1 VRTVADSFDPAHSP
15 EALRVVRERRAK
27 IGALIDAGKLKAETV
42 WHVLGL
48 CGMKKEITWEDAVD
62 EAGTIVQDGSVERSR
77 LLFERLNQQHSKLLG
92 SRAACLSK
100 LKEIP
105 WAPVVEANPASEPK
119 QPSKLLAL
127 KEVFPEA
134 ARKLVWAVAPSLC
147 LVSAVDELRPGR
159 KVEDEPDVLV
169 DQVRALADGVAS
181 NGKGTPAYA
190 PAETLEHLKVVFGAL
205 LGLLSKLKNFKEH
218 PKLKGVAFVP
228 CQTTDESDKGAWLFA
243 SESAAFQAHRKGSE
257 LSPVIG
263 LVKQA
268 DQTIKMIAEAAGVAK
283 EPRSEMLMQALAKSG
298 AAAPGLELAV
308 ALASELAAR
317 TKAQGKKLE
326 HAMVPTVKGTIESMK
341 HVFIND
347 APWWHQRGVVTLH
360 PGVTAEEG
368 SILGCTSLRE
378 EMARRCEGK
387 DAAPAPSKEEATNEA
402 EGVSK
407 LRKLLQEFGDG
418 ANIISEFVQ
427 NCDGAGAG
435 SVAFFLME
443 EAFPGEKILDPRAS
457 PLQGAALYVCSDKA
471 LSAEDVK
478 KMQAMGHLREDARPG
493 CLQGDFGVGLSFMY
507 RYSDCPQLLSGKRVH
522 FFDLSRGF
530 AARPGMAWGRHFSQ
544 EQLKED
550 FPDSYAPFEAKL
562 VAGKFPT
569 VFRLALRTKRSDLGL
584 NLELSTVR
592 EELRKAA
599 ASGDKTLLFT
609 RSVRR
614 LEFRDGDALVAAH
627 EKSTKDS
634 KGYAAFC
641 SGLRAPVS
649 DLKSGEFV
657 QHLAHKTVKTQL
669 PETAASA
676 EWVVIH
682 RMGVKDDAMKGVVKE
697 LAGKGG
703 RGALPHA
710 AAAFRVSPVEEDLQ
724 GGKVCCGSPL
734 PLGCNASAW
743 VSAGFA
749 LPPSRKT
756 LPLPEPKD
764 SKPSPDQRWNK
775 MLLEGPV
782 AESIQGLV
790 THCTEGFLSKSLS
803 SQGYFSL
810 FPKPGDLLQSILSS
824 ATVSLDWIA
833 STLVNPETSQLS
845 SEHLASL
852 TLGLL
857 EWAGSWK
864 ESEVKEL
871 SQKLASTKWL
881 PTEDGS
887 LRTICDVFDP
897 AIPVKAFR
905 IVKDKLAKIDGLIE
919 NMKLDAPTVWRVLR
933 LCGIKQDITWEDAV
947 DEAEIIAAE
956 SDLDAA
962 KGFLAHL
969 NKCHSSMKGSRAD
982 ALRKLQGL
990 AWAPAMQP
998 CSGQEPKDSLKL
1010 TLLKDVY
1017 PQSARKL
1024 TWAVAPAL
1032 CMESAVSELK
1042 PGLSV
1047 DANAEVLVDQIR
1059 ALAGSVESTPGAPP
1073 LATAAL
1079 VEHLRTAFGALLPL
1093 LPKLSK
1099 PLAEH
1104 PKLSDVAFVPCF
1116 PLEEDDGCA
1125 ALFVPGR
1132 AAFQAQHAHRALY
1145 PVVGIVKPADSTQ
1158 KMIAEAAG
1166 VAKEPRAPA
1175 LAEALRGAPKGDLGV
1190 ALAIELAAR
1199 IRAKEETPD
1208 NIMVPTAGGTIQPV
1222 NEVFIDD
1229 APWKHRASRIT
1240 TLNARISAEDGAI
1253 LGCTSLRDEMARQAE
1268 DEEGAT
1274 EADKAAQEEDGF
1286 GQEADLVAQVK
1297 QLLQEYGDH
1306 ADLVQEFVQNTD
1318 DAGAREM
1325 AFFLDESEF
1334 GKETIVDSRAA
1345 ELQGPALY
1353 IGSDKP
1359 LTAYDIGR
1367 MQCVGNSAKRMDWT
1381 SSGRFG
1387 VGLNVMYRYCDCPQL
1402 MANDRLHF
1410 FDLTRSFV
1418 AHGGGKR
1425 GRQFTVQKLRE
1436 NFPDNHSPFEIDM
1449 AKRFPTIFRMALRPK
1464 RSDLGVKMPLTT
1476 IREELKM
1483 AADLADK
1490 MLLFAKNLRKLEFW
1504 DGKKLIAAH
1513 EANLQDREGYE
1524 SYMKSLPKSPIDL
1537 KPGVFNSYL
1546 GSKIITT
1553 ERSVQV
1559 AEGDDEEKAAPAKV
1573 TAEWALSFRVGITDD
1588 KMFRVLKEQ
1597 FEQPHGVAL
1606 LPSAAAA
1613 VKVSPVETGKREGR
1627 ICSGLPTPFRSNS
1640 SAWINGAF
1648 ALLSSRK
1655 TLPLP
1660 EEKDQRPSLDKA
1672 WNRMLLQGPAA
1683 EAMRG
1688 LICHSTS
1695 LVLYRGFT
1703 IDQYFEIFPLRGD
1716 RLQSILAISTLKAA
1730 VKEAMFPVSRTD
1742 KVSWVAGPAP
1752 LFKTKELP
1760 EDVQEELIA
1769 DGMKLV
1775 YLPDKLLIE
1784 YEEALGRPKSVLKA
1798 EDLCTFLK
1806 ETWAKLHPDKDPSR
1820 VKTGDAF
1827 DDFTKEDLTLED
1839 GSKEVDFDNTGIAS
1853 LATKEYVTKLL
1864 AFAMKGLW
1872 ASQCKAE
1879 KEKKDPETKFAVRA
1893 LVGVPLLLTH
1903 QQCLTPFGLS
1913 TKFNSWRDILPA
1925 KKNLFIDRELHIA
1938 AMDVVDVGL
1947 AGASD
1952 LVIETTL
1959 PGVRP
1964 FTLKDLLP
1972 FRDAVE
1978 ASFDASSGFMDGP
1991 NESLRQF
1998 WSLVADTFAQSL
2010 QVNANLGQAA
2020 FMKARA
2026 AAAGEKAESLIQLK
2040 NDASWSKDIMDWRVL
2055 PICSSE
2061 GLGESGENLV
2071 PLSQGGKCVALTLV
2085 SQDES
2090 IIDSLTGI
2098 LQECGVDTVQHD
2110 IMSDDRIQRLIR
2122 TLVVTTNEDMLDLL
2136 ITHGKI
2142 ENLSALQR
2150 HELLAYFSMLC
2161 VKGGVR
2167 LDAVRKLA
2175 LFKTIDVDTKFVA
2188 FKDGMKYACIDPND
2202 PHAASLSKLSL
2213 KGLTIL
2219 AWPTQQ
2225 VKPMYE
2231 YCDVKLCNGEE
2242 FMCSEIIPLLPSL
2255 IAEDPDGSASKP
2267 FLMELHAYC
2276 CKDDRASNVRQIA
2289 SDTAF
2294 VPSEDL
2300 SRMAEPR
2307 SFTSPAG
2314 SAAGLFREVLSSHLP
2329 VGWMASNLYMMELL
2343 QQLGMEMVLTPPLIL
2358 LCAQDLDDSV
2368 EHIECGVGQ
2377 STGDALDE
2385 ELRLKSF
2392 ELVEEWARAAEEVWP
2407 KPKPGEALGVSGSSP
2422 PANANVDDMTA
2433 LLKAASLRIFMA
2445 RRHSNTTTKG
2455 QDAKERNSKRQKS
2468 QVKHAEVELVPLKG
2482 TAFKTARQV
2491 LWTSCPLGDHRSK
2504 EGAKDSHYMK
2514 ELLEKH
2520 PKGMFGVFGAYS
2532 AEEQAPFA
2540 EVTAHLANLCRLQRS
2555 PDRPDLASVKSESL
2569 LHEDFRA
2576 CWKHLA
2582 EGLSASTEDD
2592 GESALERSGSMD
2604 KLRELPCISVSLED
2618 VGSAAVELTSLT
2630 LPRYSFFQLP
2640 LFKGK
2645 EANMR
2650 QYLRQ
2655 VHAETAK
2662 EASVFRALGASD
2674 KPRAPDY
2681 ASASERIAAKADEL
2695 GRADFEWISAC
2706 LEACVRG
2713 AFEDLTDA
2721 ATRASDKELDLSSL
2735 HLFTQ
2740 DMKIKR
2746 ATTLIWA
2753 DEPRWLKRCE
2763 KADLSFW
2770 AGMGGTEGRDI
2781 ADCLV
2786 KYAGMKQLTALV
2798 EERRMVEDD
2807 DEGEADNLEAVAF
2820 KDNVEQMVQ
2829 SNELACGLH
2838 AVIRHTA
2845 EDRSIKSD
2853 LAEVSAALRTIKF
2866 VATKTK
2872 LRSALYW
2879 KTVDDSK
2886 KEEKKEEEDDDEVL
2900 DVEGGSEKKRRKIDK
2915 SVITGSELEQQVYFD
2930 EKERAVYIGD
2940 ARFGSATD
2948 AFTAELIFALRRA
2961 LPLLFHVDQ
2970 FLLEALARCALQE
2983 GPSGIPPFLEKRD
2996 IPVDILLAPRHLGPG
3011 DRLPAE
3017 LQDHLQWAMDATF
3030 GEGETVSVLVGDVFT
3045 IAEVAKWPGEQ
3056 QTEEGL
3062 MRSYYVRITASK
3074 FEKRKHFEVYKIQN
3088 KGSKAEKKG
3097 ETSTELALKTGG
3109 EEAEAK
3115 DGIAEEAPAEAETN
3129 EDDEKKQLRDVIE
3142 YLKEMGKMEPADYK
3156 AVMRRLFK
3164 TWHPDKVGDTPIANR
3179 IFHLLRT
3186 HEAWY
3191 KRKAAG
3197 EAVADDSWLDSAG
3210 LDPNE
3215 KPEGDLLAIE
3225 SGEAPKEAPTDG
3237 QGSWFHEFEKE
3248 MLQAKEDRDAGKT
3261 GRAEDDDKGPRV
3273 VKPPNATVGPD
3284 GQVTVLQEE
3293 IQSGPPRI
3301 VDKQLAPRFLKEA
3314 QLELHAA
3321 RRLMKDY
3328 QDGFS
3333 CLHPRAVFHCQQA
3346 VEMALRSAMLRTCGV
3361 AEDEVAGGAAHDL
3374 IDFIKRIKTAEVN
3387 TDEQKRAAA
3396 ELPLGDQDV
3405 EWLKHAYLASR
3416 YPKPGRYGV
3425 PALLYG
3431 DAEAERAL
3439 KLAEDFLKWAASVED
3454 LPDPSKFRR
3463 KRWAGDNDNT
3473 LPGEQPSVNLGAA
3486 QSFSPSVIM
3495 QIAAGQGVTVP
3506 PPAGRGVT
3514 VAPPKR
3520 SSSDVG
3526 GAEPTGTELKRQKSD
3541 AGLEP
3546 GTKVTKR
3553 WARKS

>member
-1 VRTVADSFDPAHSP
+1 MGGSAPFPGGQGRTSGQLQHPTPGCATFRFKGVFGCDLKSPFKGSIIRASLRREERAKTCTFMPQAFDLSRAKRIFQEFEDTLKDGEVILFLTNVAVVELWRWDPGSPEPTRITTATLGVSSGHKLPRAPSGPGVVKRFLERFDSFGELEKELRKDGADLPEIFDVVDMKTENAKTGVIDQHRWMRYGCFTQQKEIVGLVESCKCVPMAALAMPLGHKTEGSLFASLPLPLTTRLPIHVNGWFRLHDNRRGIWRLRSDLDGEHRLWGQWNDLILTSFVPKLYSQALQCLAELKDVSNDYGHSCWPTDGTVEKEFVGMINPLVANLKDMAVLPSAPTGKLVKPGTATYFPTPSPALQACRARLLELCAEAGWVVVDPPEHVVNLLHSRKALSRKTCTEVFLEVVLPAAPRLPEQELATLLLAFLEWAGSWKEAEVRDFAKKMVPVRWVPSEDGAVRTVADSFDPAHSP

-2188 FKDGMKYACIDPND
+2188 FKVGQEVQPRRLTRASGEEP
-2202 PHAASLSKLSL
+2202 ASLSMAASYPVAPACADSGAGPPPLAEKSTPAAAAGSPAASRGSSAAPPATGAARPGAVAQHAPPLAPSAGAAPAPAPAAAGARSPPVVAQLVAERVGPQVHPFNLGSSVPSL
-2213 KGLTIL
+2213 LGGAFSFMCAVRMDGFGNWSRVFDFSLEADDDSITAGAIGLTQDL
-2219 AWPTQQ
+2219 HFTVFRGRRPFSVRANNFFEPGRECT
-2225 VKPMYE
+2225 M
-2231 YCDVKLCNGEE
+2231 LCTV
-2242 FMCSEIIPLLPSL
+2242 
-2255 IAEDPDGSASKP
+2255 SASGHMRV
-2267 FLMELHAYC
+2267 L
-2276 CKDDRASNVRQIA
+2276 KDGALVGENPHGLAPLSTWRPRMVVGGHFKF
-2289 SDTAF
+2289 SDQ
-2294 VPSEDL
+2294 V
-2300 SRMAEPR
+2300 
-2307 SFTSPAG
+2307 
-2314 SAAGLFREVLSSHLP
+2314 FR
-2329 VGWMASNLYMMELL
+2329 G
-2343 QQLGMEMVLTPPLIL
+2343 
-2358 LCAQDLDDSV
+2358 
-2368 EHIECGVGQ
+2368 
-2377 STGDALDE
+2377 
-2385 ELRLKSF
+2385 
-2392 ELVEEWARAAEEVWP
+2392 
-2407 KPKPGEALGVSGSSP
+2407 
-2422 PANANVDDMTA
+2422 
-2433 LLKAASLRIFMA
+2433 SLRDL
-2445 RRHSNTTTKG
+2445 KVWD
-2455 QDAKERNSKRQKS
+2455 Q
-2468 QVKHAEVELVPLKG
+2468 EVS
-2482 TAFKTARQV
+2482 
-2491 LWTSCPLGDHRSK
+2491 WS
-2504 EGAKDSHYMK
+2504 
-2514 ELLEKH
+2514 
-2520 PKGMFGVFGAYS
+2520 
-2532 AEEQAPFA
+2532 
-2540 EVTAHLANLCRLQRS
+2540 
-2555 PDRPDLASVKSESL
+2555 
-2569 LHEDFRA
+2569 
-2576 CWKHLA
+2576 
-2582 EGLSASTEDD
+2582 
-2592 GESALERSGSMD
+2592 
-2604 KLRELPCISVSLED
+2604 
-2618 VGSAAVELTSLT
+2618 
-2630 LPRYSFFQLP
+2630 
-2640 LFKGK
+2640 
-2645 EANMR
+2645 
-2650 QYLRQ
+2650 
-2655 VHAETAK
+2655 
-2662 EASVFRALGASD
+2662 
-2674 KPRAPDY
+2674 
-2681 ASASERIAAKADEL
+2681 
-2695 GRADFEWISAC
+2695 
-2706 LEACVRG
+2706 
-2713 AFEDLTDA
+2713 DA
-2721 ATRASDKELDLSSL
+2721 A
-2735 HLFTQ
+2735 
-2740 DMKIKR
+2740 
-2746 ATTLIWA
+2746 
-2753 DEPRWLKRCE
+2753 
-2763 KADLSFW
+2763 
-2770 AGMGGTEGRDI
+2770 
-2781 ADCLV
+2781 
-2786 KYAGMKQLTALV
+2786 
-2798 EERRMVEDD
+2798 
-2807 DEGEADNLEAVAF
+2807 
-2820 KDNVEQMVQ
+2820 
-2829 SNELACGLH
+2829 
-2838 AVIRHTA
+2838 
-2845 EDRSIKSD
+2845 RS
-2853 LAEVSAALRTIKF
+2853 
-2866 VATKTK
+2866 
-2872 LRSALYW
+2872 
-2879 KTVDDSK
+2879 
-2886 KEEKKEEEDDDEVL
+2886 
-2900 DVEGGSEKKRRKIDK
+2900 
-2915 SVITGSELEQQVYFD
+2915 
-2930 EKERAVYIGD
+2930 
-2940 ARFGSATD
+2940 
-2948 AFTAELIFALRRA
+2948 
-2961 LPLLFHVDQ
+2961 
-2970 FLLEALARCALQE
+2970 
-2983 GPSGIPPFLEKRD
+2983 
-2996 IPVDILLAPRHLGPG
+2996 
-3011 DRLPAE
+3011 
-3017 LQDHLQWAMDATF
+3017 
-3030 GEGETVSVLVGDVFT
+3030 
-3045 IAEVAKWPGEQ
+3045 
-3056 QTEEGL
+3056 
-3062 MRSYYVRITASK
+3062 
-3074 FEKRKHFEVYKIQN
+3074 
-3088 KGSKAEKKG
+3088 
-3097 ETSTELALKTGG
+3097 
-3109 EEAEAK
+3109 
-3115 DGIAEEAPAEAETN
+3115 
-3129 EDDEKKQLRDVIE
+3129 
-3142 YLKEMGKMEPADYK
+3142 
-3156 AVMRRLFK
+3156 
-3164 TWHPDKVGDTPIANR
+3164 
-3179 IFHLLRT
+3179 
-3186 HEAWY
+3186 
-3191 KRKAAG
+3191 
-3197 EAVADDSWLDSAG
+3197 
-3210 LDPNE
+3210 
-3215 KPEGDLLAIE
+3215 
-3225 SGEAPKEAPTDG
+3225 
-3237 QGSWFHEFEKE
+3237 
-3248 MLQAKEDRDAGKT
+3248 
-3261 GRAEDDDKGPRV
+3261 
-3273 VKPPNATVGPD
+3273 
-3284 GQVTVLQEE
+3284 
-3293 IQSGPPRI
+3293 
-3301 VDKQLAPRFLKEA
+3301 
-3314 QLELHAA
+3314 
-3321 RRLMKDY
+3321 
-3328 QDGFS
+3328 
-3333 CLHPRAVFHCQQA
+3333 
-3346 VEMALRSAMLRTCGV
+3346 
-3361 AEDEVAGGAAHDL
+3361 
-3374 IDFIKRIKTAEVN
+3374 
-3387 TDEQKRAAA
+3387 
-3396 ELPLGDQDV
+3396 
-3405 EWLKHAYLASR
+3405 
-3416 YPKPGRYGV
+3416 
-3425 PALLYG
+3425 
-3431 DAEAERAL
+3431 
-3439 KLAEDFLKWAASVED
+3439 
-3454 LPDPSKFRR
+3454 
-3463 KRWAGDNDNT
+3463 
-3473 LPGEQPSVNLGAA
+3473 
-3486 QSFSPSVIM
+3486 
-3495 QIAAGQGVTVP
+3495 
-3506 PPAGRGVT
+3506 
-3514 VAPPKR
+3514 
-3520 SSSDVG
+3520 
-3526 GAEPTGTELKRQKSD
+3526 
-3541 AGLEP
+3541 
-3546 GTKVTKR
+3546 
-3553 WARKS
+3553 